1 MPGTLS
7 DVFIVTSYLTF
18 AMPLQVMRLLVVTI
32 AIHTSIS
39 LMFEMT
45 PLISGKGIIQVQVNL
60 TPALLGGDTISNYWF
75 Q

>member
-45 PLISGKGIIQVQVNL
+45 PLISGKGRIQVQVNL